1 MLHARPTPAHR
12 RPRRGRGNT
21 HGVSCP
27 LRVPPP
33 AEKRSRF
40 HSGVALL
47 WLLAGVAIGA
57 GVLHVITP

>member
-1 MLHARPTPAHR
+1 MLHARHTPAHR

-21 HGVSCP
+21 HGVSYP

-33 AEKRSRF
+33 METRLRLY
-40 HSGVALL
+40 SGVALL
-47 WLLAGVAIGA
+47 WLLVGVAIGA